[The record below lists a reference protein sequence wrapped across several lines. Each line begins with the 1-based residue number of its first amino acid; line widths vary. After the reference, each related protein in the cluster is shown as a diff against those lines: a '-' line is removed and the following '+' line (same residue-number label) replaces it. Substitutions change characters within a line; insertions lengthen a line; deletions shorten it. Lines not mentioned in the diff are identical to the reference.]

1 MAISSVTPSV
11 YVNPQQTQVAAKDS
25 DGDTDGSKAAATAK
39 APAASA
45 PVVSNPTD
53 TMGNNVNTHA

>member
-1 MAISSVTPSV
+1 MAISSVPSST
-11 YVNPQQTQVAAKDS
+11 YVNPQQAQVAATDS
-25 DGDTDGSKAAATAK
+25 DGDKDGSKAVAK
-39 APAASA
+39 APAAST